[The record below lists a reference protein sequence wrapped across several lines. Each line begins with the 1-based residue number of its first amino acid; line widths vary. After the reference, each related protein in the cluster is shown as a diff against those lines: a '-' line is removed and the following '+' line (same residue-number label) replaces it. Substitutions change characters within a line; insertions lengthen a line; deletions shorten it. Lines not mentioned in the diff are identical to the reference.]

1 MVKKGDTM
9 PTKKTTTTQDTS
21 ALKRRISELSD
32 RITMLESNLT
42 KTQERV
48 QSDMKML
55 FERLNR
61 SK

>member
-1 MVKKGDTM
+1 M

-21 ALKRRISELSD
+21 ILKRRISELSD
-32 RITMLESNLT
+32 RITVLESNLS

-61 SK
+61 G

>member
-1 MVKKGDTM
+1 M